1 MAPFPRPAACRKPPS
16 PLEIT
21 MAKAPFPPKAP
32 AKGKMPFPP
41 KKKGK

>member
-1 MAPFPRPAACRKPPS
+1 MAPFPRPAACRKP